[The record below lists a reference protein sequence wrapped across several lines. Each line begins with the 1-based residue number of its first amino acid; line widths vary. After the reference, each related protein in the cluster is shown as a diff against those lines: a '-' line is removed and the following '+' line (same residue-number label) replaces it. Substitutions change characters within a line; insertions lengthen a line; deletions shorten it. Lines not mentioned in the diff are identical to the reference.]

1 MEKERKS
8 KLMHNYI
15 YEDEEIDD
23 DEEDEKSKEDSKD
36 EEEIKLNI
44 GDNNSE
50 PLITNTENTKLN
62 TSNRSS
68 KPKFT
73 EPNIE
78 EKQILYEMGFKS
90 NLINT
95 IYNNIHP
102 IDLQEALDFLNKND
116 QGRFTHSYIENERFI
131 CSICNQGRNAHENT
145 ALFIDNLNNNTNV
158 GINTNNNNNPIPL
171 NIASNANN
179 NNILNDIINNNTST
193 TIRPNISSS
202 NSNRFNKLENS
213 YLNTIN
219 KNSFGNS
226 YSKECGI
233 CGDKMEYIDCSKV
246 KISCGHN
253 FCLDC
258 WENYLQEKI
267 NNLNVAKISCMQH
280 GCSVVL
286 SKDFIKKILADND
299 ALIKKYEKFLKRQNL
314 LMSNKNIKFC
324 PIPDCDGYAEKKD
337 DKYVTCNFGHDF
349 CFNCLKQPHRNKIC
363 DEVID
368 ADFEEWKKTKIVKR
382 CPSCKIWTEKN
393 EGCNH
398 MTCVECKFQWCW
410 LCQKEYKYGH
420 YDYGSCKGL
429 QFEKEQD
436 EEKIQKMLKKNLE
449 LYPQRPPSAAIRPLI
464 VPPRPR
470 RCQCLRRFIKEFFG
484 FFLFIFLSPYFF
496 FFKQMDDYY
505 YLNCVIGFL
514 YMASFLPI
522 FICFELLFFV
532 VNIIILAPGLLCFS
546 SYRAFYVKVKNVL

>member
-8 KLMHNYI
+8 KLMHSYI

-23 DEEDEKSKEDSKD
+23 EEDEKIKDDSKD
-36 EEEIKLNI
+36 ELDIKVSVDDSFNEPFINNI
-44 GDNNSE
+44 
-50 PLITNTENTKLN
+50 ENKKLN

-73 EPNIE
+73 GDHIE
-78 EKQILYEMGFKS
+78 EKQLLYEMGFKS

-102 IDLQEALDFLNKND
+102 IDLQEALDYLNKND
-116 QGRFTHSYIENERFI
+116 QGRFTHSYIENDRFVCAI
-131 CSICNQGRNAHENT
+131 CSQGRYAHQNT
-145 ALFIDNLNNNTNV
+145 ALFVDNLNRNV
-158 GINTNNNNNPIPL
+158 GATPTQNTNNNRINL
-171 NIASNANN
+171 NVTSNQNN
-179 NNILNDIINNNTST
+179 NNIISINVASNQNNNNTLNRNT
-193 TIRPNISSS
+193 NNT
-202 NSNRFNKLENS
+202 SNRYKKLENS
-213 YLNTIN
+213 YLNSIN
-219 KNSFGNS
+219 KNNFGTL
-226 YSKECGI
+226 KECGI
-233 CGDKMEYIDCSKV
+233 CGEKIDYTDNYKV
-246 KISCGHN
+246 KISCGHT

-286 SKDFIKKILADND
+286 SKDFIKKILNNND
-299 ALIKKYEKFLKRQNL
+299 ILIKKYEKFVKRQNL

-337 DKYVTCNFGHDF
+337 NKYVKCNFGHDF
-349 CFNCLKQPHRNKIC
+349 CFNCLKQPHGKKDCEEI
-363 DEVID
+363 ID
-368 ADFEEWKKTKIVKR
+368 ADFEEWKKHKIVKR

-420 YDYGSCKGL
+420 YDSGSCRGL

-436 EEKIQKMLKKNLE
+436 EEKIKEMLERNLK
-449 LYPQRPPSAAIRPLI
+449 LYPPLNPRPPLIPLRPL
-464 VPPRPR
+464 PPRRR
-470 RCQCLRRFIKEFFG
+470 RCQCLRTCIKEIL
-484 FFLFIFLSPYFF
+484 FFLVFLFFSPYFF
-496 FFKQMDDYY
+496 FFRLLDEMYY
-505 YLNCVIGFL
+505 INECMACIYITSGFPAFIAFEVFFLIINIIFVIPGL
-514 YMASFLPI
+514 
-522 FICFELLFFV
+522 ICFRSFRNLYIYMKDTF
-532 VNIIILAPGLLCFS
+532 
-546 SYRAFYVKVKNVL
+546 